1 MEPAQSLKASGVHA
15 TLCAAVP
22 WFSCAGAIVEQ
33 DAIAANAAKI
43 SLYFDIFDPSSLILA
58 LDLRATELKARPPLN
73 RGRAADD
80 VDALVVGQHKRTVG
94 QHERKTHMRTQ
105 AGFNVCGIRHDLLPS
120 ANKGLTRS

>member
-1 MEPAQSLKASGVHA
+1 MRQKSVCVL
-15 TLCAAVP
+15 T
-22 WFSCAGAIVEQ
+22 FSI
-33 DAIAANAAKI
+33 
-43 SLYFDIFDPSSLILA
+43 LSSVILA

-73 RGRAADD
+73 RGRAAND
-80 VDALVVGQHKRTVG
+80 VEALVVG

>member
-22 WFSCAGAIVEQ
+22 WFSCASAIVEQ

-43 SLYFDIFDPSSLILA
+43 SLYFDIFDPFFSYLA
-58 LDLRATELKARPPLN
+58 LDLRAEGAAPLN

-80 VDALVVGQHKRTVG
+80 VDVLVVGRHKRTVG
-94 QHERKTHMRTQ
+94 QRERKTHMSTQ
-105 AGFNVCGIRHDLLPS
+105 AGVNALWNPS
-120 ANKGLTRS
+120 